1 MQRSGLGRSFAHFL
15 RGDPLD
21 RFLDKIFLLRR
32 APEADWPRWKRAAY
46 AAWPIFLLACA
57 SVCMGLLLL
66 VFAYGQ
72 YSWGTFLE
80 YFTSPAL
87 MALNILPVA
96 FLIFLFYGLTSRAWL
111 AFLLGGGAALGFS
124 LGNYYKLSFR
134 DDPLYMEDIFLN
146 LREAAAM
153 ATGQH
158 YDLFMD
164 KRVAT
169 ALICW
174 LGGTLV
180 LFFLVRGRLRGWK
193 GRGTALVVTVAAG
206 AALTPLYLDEDTYDS
221 VGSYEILNQW
231 SATQNYIAHGFFYP
245 FLHSVTEFVESAPEG
260 YSAEEAEA
268 LLSQYQDADIPEDK
282 KVNVIS
288 IMREA
293 YADFSQFDIPGLD
306 GSGYDL
312 YHSLEAESYHG
323 TLLTNIFAGGTVDSE
338 RCFLTGDYQVKNF
351 RSATNS
357 YLWYLRDQGYTVE
370 GSHPYYQWFYN
381 RQNINSY
388 LGFERYRF
396 YEGDY
401 EKLTS
406 AALPEDSVLYQEVYQ
421 DFVAN
426 KATGKPYFSFNLTVQ
441 SHGPYYTDAYYGQYE
456 YLTGDYSDECKNAMN
471 NYMNAIMQ
479 GDAALLALV
488 DQLRA
493 DEDPVVLVVFSDHM
507 PWMGDSN
514 VFYEELGLDIDP
526 GTEAGFRNHYSTEY
540 LIWANDAA
548 KAVLGEDFTGEG
560 PTISPCYLMNLV
572 FDLCSWDGPAF
583 MQAMD
588 EMMAVF
594 PVVTTHDC
602 YVVDGVFT
610 DAIPQ
615 ERQDLFRDF
624 LYLQYYWRSEF
635 LFEEVLG

>member
-1 MQRSGLGRSFAHFL
+1 M
-15 RGDPLD
+15 
-21 RFLDKIFLLRR
+21 
-32 APEADWPRWKRAAY
+32 
-46 AAWPIFLLACA
+46 
-57 SVCMGLLLL
+57 
-66 VFAYGQ
+66 
-72 YSWGTFLE
+72 
-80 YFTSPAL
+80 
-87 MALNILPVA
+87 
-96 FLIFLFYGLTSRAWL
+96 
-111 AFLLGGGAALGFS
+111 
-124 LGNYYKLSFR
+124 
-134 DDPLYMEDIFLN
+134 
-146 LREAAAM
+146 
-153 ATGQH
+153 
-158 YDLFMD
+158 
-164 KRVAT
+164 
-169 ALICW
+169 
-174 LGGTLV
+174 
-180 LFFLVRGRLRGWK
+180 
-193 GRGTALVVTVAAG
+193 
-206 AALTPLYLDEDTYDS
+206 
-221 VGSYEILNQW
+221 
-231 SATQNYIAHGFFYP
+231 
-245 FLHSVTEFVESAPEG
+245 
-260 YSAEEAEA
+260 
-268 LLSQYQDADIPEDK
+268 
-282 KVNVIS
+282 
-288 IMREA
+288 
-293 YADFSQFDIPGLD
+293 
-306 GSGYDL
+306 
-312 YHSLEAESYHG
+312 
-323 TLLTNIFAGGTVDSE
+323 DSE

-479 GDAALLALV
+479 GDAALMELV

-540 LIWANDAA
+540 LIWTNDAA

-588 EMMAVF
+588 EMMEVF
-594 PVVTTHDC
+594 PVVTTHNC

-624 LYLQYYWRSEF
+624 LYLSTTGAASFCLKRF
-635 LFEEVLG
+635 

>member
-1 MQRSGLGRSFAHFL
+1 MN
-15 RGDPLD
+15 
-21 RFLDKIFLLRR
+21 
-32 APEADWPRWKRAAY
+32 AATK
-46 AAWPIFLLACA
+46 AII
-57 SVCMGLLLL
+57 G
-66 VFAYGQ
+66 
-72 YSWGTFLE
+72 
-80 YFTSPAL
+80 
-87 MALNILPVA
+87 VA
-96 FLIFLFYGLTSRAWL
+96 I
-111 AFLLGGGAALGFS
+111 
-124 LGNYYKLSFR
+124 
-134 DDPLYMEDIFLN
+134 I
-146 LREAAAM
+146 
-153 ATGQH
+153 
-158 YDLFMD
+158 
-164 KRVAT
+164 V
-169 ALICW
+169 I
-174 LGGTLV
+174 
-180 LFFLVRGRLRGWK
+180 
-193 GRGTALVVTVAAG
+193 AG
-206 AALTPLYLDEDTYDS
+206 AAVYYGIFSFGADKM
-221 VGSYEILNQW
+221 
-231 SATQNYIAHGFFYP
+231 
-245 FLHSVTEFVESAPEG
+245 
-260 YSAEEAEA
+260 EE
-268 LLSQYQDADIPEDK
+268 YGVQDLIE
-282 KVNVIS
+282 
-288 IMREA
+288 E
-293 YADFSQFDIPGLD
+293 
-306 GSGYDL
+306 
-312 YHSLEAESYHG
+312 
-323 TLLTNIFAGGTVDSE
+323 
-338 RCFLTGDYQVKNF
+338 
-351 RSATNS
+351 
-357 YLWYLRDQGYTVE
+357 QGYTVE

-479 GDAALLALV
+479 GDAALMELV

-493 DEDPVVLVVFSDHM
+493 DEDPVVLLVFSDHM

-514 VFYEELGLDIDP
+514 VL
-526 GTEAGFRNHYSTEY
+526 
-540 LIWANDAA
+540 A

-588 EMMAVF
+588 EMMEVF

-635 LFEEVLG
+635 LFEDVLG

>member
-72 YSWGTFLE
+72 YSWGAFLE

-96 FLIFLFYGLTSRAWL
+96 FLIFLFYGLTGRAWL

-158 YDLFMD
+158 YDLFVD

-169 ALICW
+169 ALAC
-174 LGGTLV
+174 LAAGTV
-180 LFFLVRGRLRGWK
+180 LLLLLSRGRVRGWRKK
-193 GRGTALVVTVAAG
+193 GIVLAVTVAAG

-282 KVNVIS
+282 KVSVIS

-479 GDAALLALV
+479 GDAALMELV
-488 DQLRA
+488 D
-493 DEDPVVLVVFSDHM
+493 FSDHM

-526 GTEAGFRNHYSTEY
+526 GTKAGFRNHYSTEY

-548 KAVLGEDFTGEG
+548 KAVLEEDFTGEG

-588 EMMAVF
+588 EMMEVF

>member
-1 MQRSGLGRSFAHFL
+1 
-15 RGDPLD
+15 
-21 RFLDKIFLLRR
+21 
-32 APEADWPRWKRAAY
+32 
-46 AAWPIFLLACA
+46 
-57 SVCMGLLLL
+57 
-66 VFAYGQ
+66 
-72 YSWGTFLE
+72 
-80 YFTSPAL
+80 
-87 MALNILPVA
+87 
-96 FLIFLFYGLTSRAWL
+96 
-111 AFLLGGGAALGFS
+111 
-124 LGNYYKLSFR
+124 
-134 DDPLYMEDIFLN
+134 MEDIFLN

-282 KVNVIS
+282 KVSVIS

-479 GDAALLALV
+479 GDAALMELV

-588 EMMAVF
+588 KMMAVF